1 MPRVE
6 VVAEQGVASTMRNSA
21 SWMKRHL
28 IAGVILASIWLF
40 QTPAIAQDNDL
51 RDEAHL
57 LIHGD
62 MDKIDQ
68 RIERLIDDGEFI
80 EAAKHAEQFLAGERR
95 VHAEPHKHLV
105 EISIAISRL
114 YLEAGEVGNAD
125 RIHGEAIGIGRKL
138 AVEEPERLEA
148 EQAKICRRL
157 GRTIGK
163 RELFIEPNQFRGCDF
178 AFTTEMMQRFVQRV
192 ADHVSRG
199 DKRGARE
206 LVEARATIIDNMD
219 DVGFDAS
226 LEASQQWVGA
236 LGLTG
241 TKAFELD
248 MGQVADRMYRRARQ
262 FAEAHLP
269 EDDPYA
275 ATSKATLANRL
286 DISGEHHAAE
296 ILHAEAWDTITSSGG
311 ENSALAM
318 TWAANYGFNQL
329 YLGKNDE
336 AAALLETSLDQAGRR
351 LGKTHPLYLSTLANY
366 VIALNRAGRNEE
378 AEEIIT
384 QVVAGLD
391 RLQDASREEFEYGLD
406 ADKQEQFFLIFLSN
420 IASSEFDR
428 KVIDNDREL
437 DRVLALQER
446 VYSRTRRLLGEEN
459 EQIILAALNLARGYV
474 YAGTNAARAQELARE
489 AFETWSG
496 NDLQRSLV
504 EIEKSEQQTF
514 QVVERLTNLTVL
526 DAYGIGHP
534 TQDPQ
539 AIEEIIF
546 SAMQEESNTDAS
558 AAIAR
563 EFARNAASREDSAL
577 VEMVERREQLLDR
590 WIENERKIRDSY
602 SDAQRGQELNRE
614 KLERDNAAIAS
625 EFPEIEARIAKDF
638 PAYFAITRA
647 EPLTRRSA
655 RRLMADDEATLI
667 AIPSIEGLHT
677 ALVTR
682 EGVSWSKSSLG
693 MLDMG
698 KAVRRLQ
705 WFLGVDVEFL
715 PDDDLSF
722 MEVMDE
728 DGLLAYDFETAN
740 LIYRELIAPFAGQLE
755 GKTHLFVASS
765 GPLTSLPLGVLVSEI
780 PDETS
785 DPASRLRMAKW
796 LSDKYAIVQ
805 IPSLQALAFQRS
817 YRQHEN
823 AGGSGNRLVGFGDP
837 VLEGKAAKRGLT
849 ERSTLRSA
857 GENPTTTAH
866 AVWTG
871 AVDVAGKPI
880 IDQAR
885 LRALARLPGTSL
897 ELRAMQEVLSAPDEA
912 IHLGEN
918 ATETEFRKTDLAD
931 TSILVLATHGLVA
944 GEISGLTE
952 PGLVF
957 TPPAEPSAMDD
968 GFLASSEI
976 AAMRIGADWVI
987 LSACNTASSSGELG
1001 APGLSGLAKAFFFA
1015 GARNLLASH
1024 WPVRD
1029 DVAPEL
1035 TVRTME
1041 LAASSPG
1048 MSRAQA
1054 FQAAMREIRENTS
1067 ADSANDSWA
1076 HPNAWAAFTLIGDR

>member
-1 MPRVE
+1 
-6 VVAEQGVASTMRNSA
+6 MRNSA
-21 SWMKRHL
+21 SWMKRHA
-28 IAGVILASIWLF
+28 IAGFILASIWF
-40 QTPAIAQDNDL
+40 FAPPAIAQEDDH

-62 MDKIDQ
+62 MDKIDRQ
-68 RIERLIDDGEFI
+68 IEGLIEKERFL
-80 EAAKHAEQFLAGERR
+80 EAAQRAEQFLANERKL
-95 VHAEPHKHLV
+95 HTTAHKHLIEV
-105 EISIAISRL
+105 SIAISRL

-125 RIHGEAIGIGRKL
+125 RIHVEAIGIGRKL

-148 EQAKICRRL
+148 EQAKICNRL
-157 GRTIGK
+157 GRIIGK

-206 LVEARATIIDNMD
+206 LVEARATIIDNMED
-219 DVGFDAS
+219 AGFDAS

-286 DISGEHHAAE
+286 DIGGEHYAAE
-296 ILHAEAWDTITSSGG
+296 ILHAEAWETITSTGG
-311 ENSALAM
+311 ERSALAM
-318 TWAANYGFNQL
+318 TWAANYGLNQL

-336 AAALLETSLDQAGRR
+336 AASLLETSLDQAARR
-351 LGKTHPLYLSTLANY
+351 LGKTHPLFLSTLSNY
-366 VIALNRAGRNEE
+366 VIALNRAGRTEE
-378 AEEIIT
+378 AEAIIAGA
-384 QVVAGLD
+384 VAQLD
-391 RLQDASREEFEYGLD
+391 HLQDASREEFDDGVG

-420 IASSEFDR
+420 IATSEFDR
-428 KVIDNDREL
+428 KSVDNDREI

-459 EQIILAALNLARGYV
+459 EQSILAALNLARGYA
-474 YAGTNAARAQELARE
+474 YSGTNAARAQALARE

-504 EIEKSEQQTF
+504 EIEKSAQQTS
-514 QVVERLTNLTVL
+514 QIVERLTNLTVL
-526 DAYGIGHP
+526 DAYGIAQS
-534 TQDPQ
+534 TQEPQ
-539 AIEEIIF
+539 AIQDIVF
-546 SAMQEESNTDAS
+546 SAMQEEGNTDAS

-563 EFARNAASREDSAL
+563 EFARSAASREDSAL
-577 VEMVERREQLLDR
+577 LELVERREQLLDR
-590 WIENERKIRDSY
+590 WIENERKIRESY
-602 SDAQRGQELNRE
+602 ADAERGQELNR
-614 KLERDNAAIAS
+614 KVLQRDNAAIS
-625 EFPEIEARIAKDF
+625 VEFPKIESQIAKDF

-647 EPLTRRSA
+647 EPLTKRSA

-682 EGVSWSKSSLG
+682 NSVTWSKSSLG
-693 MLDMG
+693 LLELG
-698 KAVRRLQ
+698 EAVRRLQ
-705 WFLGVDVEFL
+705 WFLGSDVEFL
-715 PDDDLSF
+715 PEDDLSF
-722 MEVMDE
+722 MDMIDE
-728 DGLLAYDFETAN
+728 EGLLAYDFETAN
-740 LIYRELIAPFAGQLE
+740 LIYRELIAPFADQLE
-755 GKTHLFVASS
+755 GKSHLFVASS

-780 PDETS
+780 PDKNA
-785 DPASRLRMAKW
+785 DPISRLRSAKW
-796 LSDKYAIVQ
+796 LSDEYAIVQ

-817 YRQHEN
+817 YRQQEIG
-823 AGGSGNRLVGFGDP
+823 GGSKTQLVGFGDP

-849 ERSTLRSA
+849 KRSTLRSA

-912 IHLGEN
+912 IRLGEN
-918 ATETEFRKTDLAD
+918 ATETEFRETDLAD

-957 TPPAEPSAMDD
+957 TPPAEPTAMDD

-1041 LAASSPG
+1041 LAASDSG
-1048 MSRAQA
+1048 FSRAQA
-1054 FQAAMREIRENTS
+1054 FQVAMREIRENTS